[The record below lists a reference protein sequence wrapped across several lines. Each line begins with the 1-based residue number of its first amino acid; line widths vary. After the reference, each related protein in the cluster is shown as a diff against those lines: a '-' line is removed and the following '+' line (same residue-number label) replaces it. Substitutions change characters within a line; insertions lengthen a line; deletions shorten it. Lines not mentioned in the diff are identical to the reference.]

1 VADQWCYKVER
12 YMGRRTLLRTKQD
25 PIRVTEVVASICNG
39 ELHVN
44 PNPQGDVQFMPV
56 SIAVDLLMEKKDGDQ
71 E

>member
-1 VADQWCYKVER
+1 VWKYHVDQ

-25 PIRVTEVVASICNG
+25 PCQITEVVASVYRG

-56 SIAVDLLMEKKDGDQ
+56 SAAVELLEKKNG
-71 E
+71 